1 MLDLLEERGTLPDG
15 VTQPDD
21 IRQFLSGEGIFD
33 AATLAA
39 RSAARTDYHALAT
52 RAGEWKLPPAVRDP
66 MSGWDFPA
74 AEAAVAKVGAIL
86 DLRDQVGKVV
96 PGFSLDGTRVQTL
109 FESAS
114 TQADLDNL
122 TALIQK
128 VSQASGEV
136 AKATQLRNGGH
147 DFLQTIGLISADL
160 DTPLRQARTDL
171 QNIDPDGATSR
182 AESVINR
189 VNGSSELGLLWVI
202 AAGAVL
208 AFVLML
214 TTLLV
219 GFVLVPAR
227 RRKAS
232 SAASASSGGHGDVDQ
247 QG

>member
-1 MLDLLEERGTLPDG
+1 MN
-15 VTQPDD
+15 
-21 IRQFLSGEGIFD
+21 
-33 AATLAA
+33 
-39 RSAARTDYHALAT
+39 
-52 RAGEWKLPPAVRDP
+52 
-66 MSGWDFPA
+66 GWDFPA
-74 AEAAVAKVGAIL
+74 AEAAMAKVGTIL
-86 DLRDQVGKVV
+86 DLRDQVGKTL
-96 PGFSLDGTRVQTL
+96 PGFSLDGTQIQTL
-109 FESAS
+109 FETAS
-114 TQADLDNL
+114 TQADLDSL
-122 TALIQK
+122 ASLLKK
-128 VSQASGEV
+128 VSDASGKV
-136 AKATQLRNGGH
+136 ARATQLRNGGH

-171 QNIDPDGATSR
+171 QNIDPDGAASR

-219 GFVLVPAR
+219 GFVLMPAR